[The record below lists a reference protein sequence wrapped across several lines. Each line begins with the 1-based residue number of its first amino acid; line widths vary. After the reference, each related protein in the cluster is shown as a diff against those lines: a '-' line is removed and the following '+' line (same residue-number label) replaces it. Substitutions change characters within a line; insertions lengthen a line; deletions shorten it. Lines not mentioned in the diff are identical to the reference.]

1 MSADR
6 ILLIEN
12 PARISVDHGRL
23 KIARDG
29 EDDAFAS
36 PDDIAV
42 LCLHNHTVS
51 ITTQAL
57 KVLALAGAS
66 VLVTDDR
73 HYPCALMLP
82 LAGNMAAPQRLHE
95 QIQLIGKS
103 QVGELW
109 AQIVRSRLATQA
121 ANLRHFDLNG
131 ALRLERLAGEV
142 KPGDVSNAEAQ
153 GAKHYWKHFFFGSE
167 FTREKEGAEDGLNAR
182 LNYGFAVL
190 RALVARQLAMSGLNA
205 GLGLGHRR
213 QDNPFNLADGAGT
226 SVARFSIAAN
236 GSYVHVHVEDVAA
249 PSASETAIAP
259 TWALAAS
266 PTGVPVLLHV
276 ACYEIPRTELAL
288 DANEYGVDLTSCYA
302 GRPIYT
308 TTGKG
313 IGAVSTAVQQA
324 QTVAQR
330 AGAFHFARDTGEAL
344 STTAAAYTPVFL
356 ADSVPVHLGR
366 KLYTTS
372 TVRTLQ
378 VRAYCRAGATT
389 VGKLRFTMTSGDSV
403 VLDITS
409 GMAAAWLTGELDVD
423 CEDLSVSDG
432 RRSARD
438 DKCTIDWYRVS
449 GANSV
454 YIESISIGNG

>member
-213 QDNPFNLADGAGT
+213 QDNPFNLADDFTEPFRYLVERHVRGMEDMSGELT
-226 SVARFSIAAN
+226 STIKA
-236 GSYVHVHVEDVAA
+236 
-249 PSASETAIAP
+249 
-259 TWALAAS
+259 
-266 PTGVPVLLHV
+266 VLLRFMEQEV
-276 ACYEIPRTELAL
+276 AINGQNFRL
-288 DANEYGVDLTSCYA
+288 GS
-302 GRPIYT
+302 
-308 TTGKG
+308 
-313 IGAVSTAVQQA
+313 AVAEV
-324 QTVAQR
+324 VA
-330 AGAFHFARDTGEAL
+330 
-344 STTAAAYTPVFL
+344 S
-356 ADSVPVHLGR
+356 
-366 KLYTTS
+366 
-372 TVRTLQ
+372 
-378 VRAYCRAGATT
+378 YCRILERQEGQ
-389 VGKLRFTMTSGDSV
+389 LR
-403 VLDITS
+403 LP
-409 GMAAAWLTGELDVD
+409 
-423 CEDLSVSDG
+423 
-432 RRSARD
+432 
-438 DKCTIDWYRVS
+438 
-449 GANSV
+449 
-454 YIESISIGNG
+454 

>member
-1 MSADR
+1 MTTGALVPIAPLLLGHGGVYSAKPVR
-6 ILLIEN
+6 
-12 PARISVDHGRL
+12 G
-23 KIARDG
+23 
-29 EDDAFAS
+29 
-36 PDDIAV
+36 
-42 LCLHNHTVS
+42 
-51 ITTQAL
+51 
-57 KVLALAGAS
+57 GAS
-66 VLVTDDR
+66 QW
-73 HYPCALMLP
+73 
-82 LAGNMAAPQRLHE
+82 AAY
-95 QIQLIGKS
+95 
-103 QVGELW
+103 
-109 AQIVRSRLATQA
+109 AQY
-121 ANLRHFDLNG
+121 ANHLLGRGG
-131 ALRLERLAGEV
+131 ALIPHAMVAQTLTGGATETLRFKVFPRYACRRRLWF
-142 KPGDVSNAEAQ
+142 STYQ
-153 GAKHYWKHFFFGSE
+153 GASKAAVAGTVT
-167 FTREKEGAEDGLNAR
+167 FTDP
-182 LNYGFAVL
+182 
-190 RALVARQLAMSGLNA
+190 S
-205 GLGLGHRR
+205 
-213 QDNPFNLADGAGT
+213 AGT